1 MNDNF
6 DTDPIDRI
14 LNRHRVPGP
23 PHELRQRIVRT
34 AQGRPR
40 VHAAAWAPALAA
52 AALIILF
59 YTLANSIRSDLAA
72 RMPADNELPRLDRSF
87 VLPIDGVAP

>member
-1 MNDNF
+1 MNDDF

-14 LNRHRVPGP
+14 LHRHRVAGP

-34 AQGRPR
+34 AQTRPR
-40 VHAAAWAPALAA
+40 VHAAAWVPALAA

-72 RMPADNELPRLDRSF
+72 RMPADNELPRFDRSF
-87 VLPIDGVAP
+87 ALPIDGVAP